1 MQPSLLEGLTVSTA
15 HGLPY
20 ARVVAKLGT
29 NLLTG
34 GGEGLD
40 LAMMGSLAGQIAELH
55 RQGVQVLVVTSGA
68 IAAGREALG
77 LSRVRKDIP
86 FKQVLAAVGQGRL
99 MHHYQE
105 IFEPHGIQVAQALIA
120 NSDLDD
126 REGYLNVRNTL
137 EGLLGLG
144 VVPVINENDVVAVE
158 EIGPVVFDDNDRL
171 SAMVA
176 NLVDADLLVLLSDI
190 DGLYTSDPRR
200 NPYAELLP
208 RVERI
213 DQGIEKLAGGAGSR
227 RGRGGMV
234 TKIQAAKAATSSG
247 VTAVIANGRVP
258 DVLARLAQGEAIGTL
273 FEPTAT
279 KLDSRRRW
287 MLTGIGSRG
296 RIMIDKG
303 AARALTAD
311 HRSLLPA
318 GIRGLEGEFGRG
330 DLVEIHDEA
339 GAAVGCGL
347 TNYSAAELSKIK
359 GARSTDLE
367 RLLGYR
373 YGDEVVHRNDLVLF
387 ERMVETAQG
396 QPAAEER

>member
-1 MQPSLLEGLTVSTA
+1 MST
-15 HGLPY
+15 GTDLRYP
-20 ARVVAKLGT
+20 RVVAKLGT

-40 LAMMGSLAGQIAELH
+40 LAMMGSLVGQIAELH

-99 MHHYQE
+99 MQSYRE
-105 IFEPHGIQVAQALIA
+105 LFEPHGIQVAQALIA

-137 EGLLGLG
+137 EGLLELG

-158 EIGPVVFDDNDRL
+158 EIGPVVFGDNDRL

-176 NLVDADLLVLLSDI
+176 NLVDADLLAILSDI
-190 DGLYTSDPRR
+190 DGLYTADPRR
-200 NPYAELLP
+200 DPYAELVP

-213 DQGIEKLAGGAGSR
+213 DRGIERLAGGTGPR
-227 RGRGGMV
+227 GGRGGMV

-247 VTAVIANGRVP
+247 VAVVIANGRVP
-258 DVLARLAQGEAIGTL
+258 DILVRLARGEALGTL

-296 RIMIDKG
+296 RIVIDEG

-318 GIRGLEGEFGRG
+318 GIRSLEGEFGRG
-330 DLVEIHDEA
+330 DLVEIYDDQ
-339 GAAVGCGL
+339 GASVGCGL
-347 TNYSAAELSKIK
+347 TNYSAVEVSKIK
-359 GARSTDLE
+359 GARSTELQ

-387 ERMVETAQG
+387 DRAATPSPSAMERG
-396 QPAAEER
+396 PGG